1 MMGMIKLRDL
11 IVSVTAVLATL
22 AVLQFT
28 ATAREDS
35 PLMNSAVLRVDT
47 ITPTPTDVG
56 SRRSIVRAA
65 TATLDEL
72 ESHVT
77 TLNPGQWPHPPHQ
90 HVNEE
95 LIIVTQGSIEA
106 YIEGTWTPV
115 PTGSIAFMA
124 SNHRH
129 TVRNVSNAPA
139 TYYVINWASPGMLKK
154 GASAQ

>member
-1 MMGMIKLRDL
+1 MIKLRDL
-11 IVSVTAVLATL
+11 IVSATAVLATL
-22 AVLQFT
+22 AVVQLT
-28 ATAREDS
+28 ATARADS

-47 ITPTPTDVG
+47 IEPTPTAVG
-56 SRRSIVRAA
+56 SMRRVVRAP

-77 TLNPGQWPHPPHQ
+77 TLNAGQSPHPPHQ

-95 LIIVTQGSIEA
+95 LIIVTQGSVEA

-124 SNHRH
+124 SNHPH
-129 TVRNVSNAPA
+129 TVRNVGNAPA
-139 TYYVINWASPGMLKK
+139 TYYVINWASPGTLKK